1 VPAWRKASW
10 RDEPPSKR
18 CVSAQPI
25 RTAAIASKLTESAAA
40 EAATVSADSRWG
52 GGGQDKK
59 TAMTISNLAA
69 ITYAH

>member
-25 RTAAIASKLTESAAA
+25 RTAAIASKLTESAALRRRLFQRIPDG
-40 EAATVSADSRWG
+40 EGEGKT
-52 GGGQDKK
+52 KK
-59 TAMTISNLAA
+59 LQ
-69 ITYAH
+69 